1 MALISMVVYS
11 TEENRK
17 DEYLRKTLEYLHYT
31 VDFDKHRLMLSVNGA
46 TPETNKIIGISN
58 NGGDYNIIE
67 RVIYNDDN
75 LGTAEALNKI
85 IALRNPGEHIIK
97 IDDDVVI
104 NNGGWADLMEECVAI
119 DPTIGVIG
127 LKRKDLIQTPWHPDP
142 QYRSELVLLPHT
154 PGHRW
159 ITIERTPDVIGT
171 CTLFN
176 SLLLDKIGYSRQP
189 GKYGFEDNLMC
200 HRAHLAGFYNCF
212 LNHID
217 IDHIDEGAPSYQDW
231 KAKHSSE
238 LFPEYHRLVHAMIKG
253 EEPIYYNPFESK

>member
-1 MALISMVVYS
+1 MSLIAMVVYS
-11 TEENRK
+11 TEENGK
-17 DEYLRKTLEYLHYT
+17 DKYLIQTLESLKNT
-31 VDFDKHRLMLSVNGA
+31 VDFNRHRLMLSVNGK
-46 TPETNKIIGISN
+46 TDKTEDIILQYFGYI
-58 NGGDYNIIE
+58 DD
-67 RVIYNDDN
+67 VIYNDDN
-75 LGTAEALNKI
+75 LGTAEALNKVI
-85 IALRNPGEHIIK
+85 VLRNAGEHVIK

-104 NNGGWADLMEECVAI
+104 HQSGWADLMEECVSV

-127 LKRKDLIQTPWHPDP
+127 LKRKDLIQSPWHPDP

-154 PGHRW
+154 PGHKW

-200 HRAHLAGFYNCF
+200 HRSHLAGFYNCF

-217 IDHIDEGAPSYQDW
+217 IDHIDEGAPTYQEW

>member
-1 MALISMVVYS
+1 MALIGMVVYS
-11 TEENRK
+11 TESNRK
-17 DEYLRKTLEYLHYT
+17 DEYLSKAFESLKNTI
-31 VDFDKHRLMLSVNGA
+31 DFNRHRLMLSINGK
-46 TPETNKIIGISN
+46 TDKTEDIILQYFGYI
-58 NGGDYNIIE
+58 DD
-67 RVIYNDDN
+67 VIYNDEN

-85 IALRNPGEHIIK
+85 IALRNPAEHIIK

-104 NNGGWADLMEECVAI
+104 NNAGWADLMEECVSI

-142 QYRSELVLLPHT
+142 QYRSELVLLPHM
-154 PGHRW
+154 PGHKW
-159 ITIERTPDVIGT
+159 LTIERTPDIIGT

-189 GKYGFEDNLMC
+189 GKYGFEDNLLC
-200 HRAHLAGFYNCF
+200 HRSHLAGFYNCF

-217 IDHIDEGAPSYQDW
+217 IDHIDEGAPSYQEW
-231 KAKHSSE
+231 KAKHSAE

-253 EEPIYYNPFESK
+253 EEPIYYNPFT

>member
-1 MALISMVVYS
+1 MVVYS

-17 DEYLRKTLEYLHYT
+17 DEYLAKTLLSLQAT
-31 VDFDKHRLMLSVNGA
+31 VDFTRHRLILSVNGR
-46 TPETNKIIGISN
+46 TDKT
-58 NGGDYNIIE
+58 GDIVKCFGNIISD
-67 RVIYNDDN
+67 VIGNLEN
-75 LGTAEALNKI
+75 LGTAEALNKV
-85 IALRNPGEHIIK
+85 IALRNPGEHVIK

-104 NNGGWADLMEECVAI
+104 HNGGWADLMEECVSV

-142 QYRSELVLLPHT
+142 QYRSELVLLAHT
-154 PGHRW
+154 PGHKW
-159 ITIERTPDVIGT
+159 LTVERTPDIIGT

-200 HRAHLAGFYNCF
+200 HRSHLAGFYNCF

-217 IDHIDEGAPSYQDW
+217 IDHIDEGAPSYQEW

-253 EEPIYYNPFESK
+253 EEPIYYTPFEQAKRKEIAQ

>member
-1 MALISMVVYS
+1 MVVYS

-17 DEYLRKTLEYLHYT
+17 DEYLAKTLLSLQGT
-31 VDFDKHRLMLSVNGA
+31 VDFSRHQLTIAVNGY
-46 TPETNKIIGISN
+46 TSKTTEILRCFG
-58 NGGDYNIIE
+58 NIITH
-67 RVIYNDDN
+67 VIVNGEN
-75 LGTAEALNKI
+75 LGTAEALNKV
-85 IALRNPGEHIIK
+85 IALRNPGQHVIK

-104 NNGGWADLMEECVAI
+104 HQPGWADLMEECVSV
-119 DPTIGVIG
+119 DPTIGIIG

-142 QYRSELVLLPHT
+142 QYRSELALLPHT
-154 PGHRW
+154 PGHKW
-159 ITIERTPDVIGT
+159 LTVEKTPDIIGT

-176 SLLLDKIGYSRQP
+176 SLLLDKVGYSRQP

-200 HRAHLAGFYNCF
+200 HRSHLAGFYNCF

-217 IDHIDEGAPSYQDW
+217 IDHIDEGAPKYNNW

-253 EEPIYYNPFESK
+253 EEPIYYNPFEQAKNKEIAQW

>member
-1 MALISMVVYS
+1 MALIAMAVYC
-11 TEENRK
+11 TEENKK
-17 DEYLRKTLEYLHYT
+17 DKYLKQALASIAYT
-31 VDFDKHRLMLSVNGA
+31 VDFTRHRLMLSVNGY
-46 TPETNKIIGISN
+46 TNNTELIMMDYHHVL
-58 NGGDYNIIE
+58 GGPLIFNE
-67 RVIYNDDN
+67 EN
-75 LGTAEALNKI
+75 LGTAGAINKV
-85 IALRNPGEHIIK
+85 IALRKSGEHVIK

-104 NNGGWADLMEECVAI
+104 HQRGWADLMEECVSV

-154 PGHRW
+154 PGHKW
-159 ITIERTPDVIGT
+159 LTVERTPDIIGT

-176 SLLLDKIGYSRQP
+176 SLLLDKIGYSKQP

-200 HRAHLAGFYNCF
+200 HRSHLAGFYNCF

-217 IDHIDEGAPSYQDW
+217 IDHIDEGAPVYNEW

-253 EEPIYYNPFESK
+253 EEPIYYNPFDLK